1 MLRSLEE
8 RLISVDNN
16 IKIIVNKKGKNGFI
30 KSL

>member
-8 RLISVDNN
+8 RLISADNN

-30 KSL
+30 KSF